1 MQKVV
6 ASLKKNGRVA
16 RGFLGVSTMEPQNGQ
31 SGALVAALEPRGP
44 ADRAGVKPGDVIV
57 GFNGS
62 KIDNPED
69 VAAATLELEPGTK
82 VTLDVLRRGDR
93 QDIQVTLGTRP
104 PPQQLQR
111 R

>member
-1 MQKVV
+1 
-6 ASLKKNGRVA
+6 
-16 RGFLGVSTMEPQNGQ
+16 MEPQNGQ

-57 GFNGS
+57 SFAGN
-62 KIDNPED
+62 KIDDPED

-82 VTLDVLRRGDR
+82 VTLDVLRGGSHK
-93 QDIQVTLGTRP
+93 DIQVALGTRP
-104 PPQQLQR
+104 PPRELQR